1 MAKGTSFAEKAKR
14 GKKKEK
20 EFTVVKYVKS
30 IVSEKSGHYRFQE
43 SMLKVPSDKSLD
55 AYLKELEFGPVE
67 EVDEVADAQENSTA
81 DIQEPKANEMQS
93 EEGGEPSGE
102 PSGEEVATEA
112 SEPESA
118 ETSNNSN
125 VPEEEAAENE
135 DVDREAS
142 EPVDEPKDEKPETTK
157 EEHVEESDQDDV
169 PSEETVDAEAPIQK
183 KKYQKSHPKRN
194 QTDFSLSL
202 YNDFLTFGEVAE
214 RLKAHAW
221 KACVRSRVPRVRIPP
236 SPLS

>member
-55 AYLKELEFGPVE
+55 AYLKELETGPVE
-67 EVDEVADAQENSTA
+67 EVEEVADAQENSTA

-102 PSGEEVATEA
+102 PREEEVEA
-112 SEPESA
+112 EVMQQDK
-118 ETSNNSN
+118 TKHYLDGNL
-125 VPEEEAAENE
+125 
-135 DVDREAS
+135 
-142 EPVDEPKDEKPETTK
+142 PKK
-157 EEHVEESDQDDV
+157 VIV
-169 PSEETVDAEAPIQK
+169 I
-183 KKYQKSHPKRN
+183 PKRIVN
-194 QTDFSLSL
+194 IV
-202 YNDFLTFGEVAE
+202 Y
-214 RLKAHAW
+214 
-221 KACVRSRVPRVRIPP
+221 
-236 SPLS
+236 